1 MPRGRRNASPMAAPG
16 LHGRLTRSSRL
27 DACPR
32 PDETGGVSRPSAE
45 GWRWAGLTLAALAPR
60 VSGAF
65 LRHPWHDEY
74 FTAWAGRLSLGGLV
88 AALRL
93 DSGPPLPYLLVK
105 LVAGLGVPPLA
116 AARAVSVIAGTAA
129 VLLAAH
135 AARRAF
141 GPRAGWWA
149 GAFLAVHPLAVAWSC
164 EGRAYALLFMAAAW
178 AWERIEAL
186 AHERRGAVG
195 LAAAVALGCWSHG
208 LGLLLAT
215 VLAVVALTLQT
226 PTRSRALAAVCAGL
240 ASHLPW
246 LPIAMHQP
254 PAAIAWMAS
263 AWRAMPA
270 AERLAAPVRL
280 LSPLGA
286 YASALDLPS
295 SPWWLEAAAG
305 MTLGAVVI
313 AGCRARGAWRTAIGA
328 ALPPVML
335 GTLAA
340 AGVSAFY
347 PGRGEVL
354 ALVPLALVGGAAAA
368 RSRPAALGVL
378 ALTCGA
384 AVTSARALVA
394 WATAPPSGEQ
404 RMAACLRQ
412 ALPEGGIVVI
422 GGYWRLGIA
431 YHLGTSVRRYTLV
444 NVPAEA
450 ACHPGWYDPRADA
463 PRSEEV
469 EALARRLLAT
479 PMPVA
484 IVATPGIATAEP
496 LERLAGLLRLHP
508 AIAVPG
514 AIVFVPPVTTR

>member
-1 MPRGRRNASPMAAPG
+1 
-16 LHGRLTRSSRL
+16 
-27 DACPR
+27 
-32 PDETGGVSRPSAE
+32 VSRPPGE
-45 GWRWAGLTLAALAPR
+45 GWRWAGLALAALAPR
-60 VSGAF
+60 VCGAL

-74 FTAWAGRLSLGGLV
+74 FTAWAGRLSLSGLV

-116 AARAVSVIAGTAA
+116 AARAVSVIAGTVA
-129 VLLAAH
+129 VLLAAR

-149 GAFLAVHPLAVAWSC
+149 GALLAVHPLAVAWSC

-178 AWERIEAL
+178 AWERIETL

-195 LAAAVALGCWSHG
+195 LAAAVALACWSHG
-208 LGLLLAT
+208 LGLLLAA

-226 PTRSRALAAVCAGL
+226 PARSRALAAVCAGL

-254 PAAIAWMAS
+254 PAAIAWMAA
-263 AWRAMPA
+263 AWRAMPP

-286 YASALDLPS
+286 YATALDLPS

-305 MTLGAVVI
+305 IALAAVVV
-313 AGCRARGAWRTAIGA
+313 AGCRAGDAWRTAIGA

-335 GTLAA
+335 GALAA
-340 AGVSAFY
+340 AGVPAFY

-354 ALVPLALVGGAAAA
+354 ALVPLALLAGAAAA
-368 RSRPAALGVL
+368 RSRPAALAVL

-384 AVTSARALVA
+384 TVTSARAQVA

-404 RMAACLRQ
+404 RIAACLRQ
-412 ALPEGGIVVI
+412 ALPQGGTVVI
-422 GGYWRLGIA
+422 GGYWRLGIT
-431 YHLGTSVRRYTLV
+431 YHLGTSAGHYTLV

-450 ACHPGWYDPRADA
+450 ARHPGWYDPRADA
-463 PRSEEV
+463 PRSDEV
-469 EALARRLLAT
+469 EALARRLLGSRT
-479 PMPVA
+479 PVA
-484 IVATPGIATAEP
+484 IVATPGIATAQP
-496 LERLAGLLRLHP
+496 LDRLAGLLRLHP